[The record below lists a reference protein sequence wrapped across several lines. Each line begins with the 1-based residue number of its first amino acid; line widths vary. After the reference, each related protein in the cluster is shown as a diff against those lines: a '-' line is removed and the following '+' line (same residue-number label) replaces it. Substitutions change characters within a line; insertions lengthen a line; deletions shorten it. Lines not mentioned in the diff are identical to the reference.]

1 MKKFT
6 LLLLVLL
13 SLSSWAQLTQRPKLT
28 DSVMVENAGG
38 VISLLAVL
46 DGKKTMLMAIDVGSP
61 KAALW
66 LDQLKSTKG
75 VIARGNAIVLLAFL
89 PQQQEQ
95 AEKLIESSPGVRF
108 VKDPGLVAM
117 RALKLPG
124 LPAMM
129 GVSNDGTITWQQMG
143 DLPGT
148 RSVVDVID
156 SWIKSA
162 PPTL

>member
-1 MKKFT
+1 MKKYT
-6 LLLLVLL
+6 LLLLLL
-13 SLSSWAQLTQRPKLT
+13 SLSSWAQLSERLKLS
-28 DSVMVENAGG
+28 DSVMVENAAGS
-38 VISLLAVL
+38 VNLMTVL
-46 DGKKTMLMAIDVGSP
+46 DGKKTMLIALDAGSS
-61 KAALW
+61 KATLW

-75 VIARGNAIVLLAFL
+75 ITARGNAIVMLTYL
-89 PQQQEQ
+89 PQQQAQ

-108 VKDPGLVAM
+108 VKDPGMVAI

-156 SWIKSA
+156 SWMKSVS
-162 PPTL
+162 LKL